1 MPAADRQRERRPS
14 DPTAKPEGLRERK
27 KRATRQLISDIAT
40 RLFTE
45 RGFEQVTIDD
55 VAAAANVSKMTVFNY
70 FPRKED
76 LFFDRSDDAQKLVRD
91 ALENRGRRS
100 PVAALRA
107 LAHDLAE
114 QRHPLVKVTPRVA
127 VFWKVVADSPA
138 LRARTRELSEEL
150 ERDLGQMLVDSVGA
164 PADAP
169 TARLVAALLLGAWRV
184 AFREALH
191 RQRSARAASIR
202 EVFLDLLDR
211 GFTAAS
217 AAARGTPYVCARAGP
232 AVAP

>member
-1 MPAADRQRERRPS
+1 MPAADRPRERRPS
-14 DPTAKPEGLRERK
+14 DPTAQPEGLRERK
-27 KRATRQLISDIAT
+27 KRATRQLISNIAT

-91 ALENRGRRS
+91 ALVNRGRRS
-100 PVAALRA
+100 PLAALRA
-107 LAHDLAE
+107 LAHALVE
-114 QRHPLVKVTPRVA
+114 QRHPLVRVNPVVA
-127 VFWKVVADSPA
+127 VFWKVVAQSPA

-150 ERDLGQMLVDSVGA
+150 ERDLGKMLVDSIGA
-164 PADAP
+164 PADDA

-184 AFREALH
+184 AFREAL
-191 RQRSARAASIR
+191 RCQRSARAASTR

-217 AAARGTPYVCARAGP
+217 AAARGTPYA
-232 AVAP
+232 